1 MSDRKKILVLG
12 GSGLIG
18 SSLVPLLQN
27 NFEVFTTY
35 YQNNVHKNS
44 FEMDILST
52 PSLENA
58 FKISQPDIV
67 VNLCTIYNNLEFCEK
82 NKQLVMAINGDSLQ
96 NIAELSNDYSSFLL
110 SFSSDYVF
118 DGISGDYKEDDLTSP
133 INFYGVSKV
142 KGEKN
147 IQDTSNNYCIVRTGM
162 VYGKNN
168 VKQTLP
174 DWILEK
180 IENEQLLEMI
190 SDQFMTPTYLDNL
203 CKMVEE
209 IITRMYSGII
219 HLAGTTKMS
228 RYDFAKKMLDLLG
241 KPTDKL
247 IPVSCSHFDNNEIRP
262 KNSTLNTDK
271 AKSLLNEKPE
281 SFDSAI
287 KNYLN
292 DYSTYT

>member
-96 NIAELSNDYSSFLL
+96 NIVKLSNDYSSFLL

-209 IITRMYSGII
+209 IITKMYSGII

-247 IPVSCSHFDNNEIRP
+247 IPISCSHFDNNEIRP

>member
-96 NIAELSNDYSSFLL
+96 NIAKLSNDYSSFLL

-209 IITRMYSGII
+209 TI
-219 HLAGTTKMS
+219 TKM
-228 RYDFAKKMLDLLG
+228 
-241 KPTDKL
+241 
-247 IPVSCSHFDNNEIRP
+247 
-262 KNSTLNTDK
+262 
-271 AKSLLNEKPE
+271 
-281 SFDSAI
+281 
-287 KNYLN
+287 
-292 DYSTYT
+292 